1 VSASC
6 FRKCSCSRTD
16 PNSEVL
22 KLVIT
27 RGRVT
32 SRLTLSFLMFVLVT
46 ATTACSGSMTA
57 PDQAS
62 NQPSLSEPSS
72 AGSPAS
78 PLSAAPIGVASPGHA
93 SADYDLRNG
102 SFTLTTVD
110 GDISG
115 SYTGHAS
122 VASSGSATASLD
134 LDVTSGTNKFQG
146 ATGHLKGDGTGAFV
160 GEGSFSV
167 SLQGSITTSAVP
179 VKFHVRGAVSGTS
192 FASCAAE
199 GISITLPGEG
209 SYRKGGDANGKLS
222 DIKALLTHL
231 VVGNAGCS

>member
-1 VSASC
+1 
-6 FRKCSCSRTD
+6 
-16 PNSEVL
+16 
-22 KLVIT
+22 LVII
-27 RGRVT
+27 RGRV
-32 SRLTLSFLMFVLVT
+32 SRRLKLSFLMFVLVA
-46 ATTACSGSMTA
+46 ATTACSGSMAA

-62 NQPSLSEPSS
+62 HQASLSES
-72 AGSPAS
+72 ASVGLPAS
-78 PLSAAPIGVASPGHA
+78 PLSAAHIGAAPGG
-93 SADYDLRNG
+93 STGDYDLRNG
-102 SFTLTTVD
+102 SFTLTTAD

-115 SYTGHAS
+115 DYTGHAS
-122 VASSGSATASLD
+122 VASSGSVTASLD

-167 SLQGSITTSAVP
+167 SIQGSIVTTAIP

-192 FASCAAE
+192 VASCAAE
-199 GISITLPGEG
+199 GISITLPGDG
-209 SYRKGGDANGKLS
+209 SYRKGGDSNGKLS

>member
-1 VSASC
+1 
-6 FRKCSCSRTD
+6 
-16 PNSEVL
+16 
-22 KLVIT
+22 LVII
-27 RGRVT
+27 RGRA
-32 SRLTLSFLMFVLVT
+32 SRRLALSFLTVVLVT

-62 NQPSLSEPSS
+62 NQASLSEPAS

-78 PLSAAPIGVASPGHA
+78 PLSAAHIGVASPGHA
-93 SADYDLRNG
+93 ADYDLRNG
-102 SFTLTTVD
+102 SFTLSTVD

-115 SYTGHAS
+115 DYTGHAS
-122 VASSGSATASLD
+122 VSSSGSVTASLE
-134 LDVTSGTNKFQG
+134 LDVTSGTNDFQG

-167 SLQGSITTSAVP
+167 SVQGSITTSAVP

-199 GISITLPGEG
+199 GISITLPGDG
-209 SYRKGGDANGKLS
+209 SYRKGGDSNGKLTG
-222 DIKALLTHL
+222 IKAVLTHL
-231 VVGNAGCS
+231 VAGNAGCS